1 MSGYFSKYCPKRI
14 VFNWIIP
21 YFVFQ
26 SIYIF
31 FSRYILKIE
40 TQLQYTTPYWILWFI
55 LAVIFYQLLLPLYNV
70 KSKQNQF
77 FIIFLSI
84 LIALLVGFDNTIGY
98 YMSIS
103 RFFVFQPWFILGLY
117 CQKNSVL
124 KKISEWI
131 AGNKKR
137 YFISFAVLLTLICLS
152 ITYLYF
158 FNISKYLLYGSYA
171 YATDVGTI
179 WQRMTLFLI
188 ALIWFCFIFFVLGPL
203 LEKKVCLITTIGQN
217 TLPIFLLHGFIV
229 KAIPVYAPEFVNSP
243 IQVFI
248 LTLIIMLLGNKFCK
262 KFINCISFSW
272 LEKKGQ

>member
-1 MSGYFSKYCPKRI
+1 
-14 VFNWIIP
+14 
-21 YFVFQ
+21 
-26 SIYIF
+26 
-31 FSRYILKIE
+31 
-40 TQLQYTTPYWILWFI
+40 
-55 LAVIFYQLLLPLYNV
+55 
-70 KSKQNQF
+70 
-77 FIIFLSI
+77 
-84 LIALLVGFDNTIGY
+84 
-98 YMSIS
+98 MSIS